1 MKEPQKI
8 PLDPS
13 TPKAKQVK
21 QLPLRG
27 LYPEAMHDD
36 VYIRPDND
44 SVYIPVDIL
53 NKPVEQSFIE
63 NSINNLD
70 KNEDSKNSD

>member
-44 SVYIPVDIL
+44 SVY
-53 NKPVEQSFIE
+53 KPID
-63 NSINNLD
+63 LD
-70 KNEDSKNSD
+70 KINETLDKAANEDSKNSD